1 MDLKR
6 IRKEHYDE
14 FYVHNLDNLDEM
26 ELFLERY
33 NLPNLTHKGLPLW
46 LSW

>member
-14 FYVHNLDNLDEM
+14 FYGHNLDNLDEM
-26 ELFLERY
+26 ELFL
-33 NLPNLTHKGLPLW
+33 
-46 LSW
+46 